1 MLFYLYP
8 ENHDILGAKSYLI
21 QLPRL
26 QHEVSRIKE
35 GKTTLLVPSL
45 SLTDNV
51 PPKNPAF
58 FNPNAKWNRDIS
70 MLVYRIQ
77 ASTKYNKT
85 FADSICGVGA
95 RGLRASVEVP
105 KIDTVYLNDLN
116 PIAIE
121 LAKESAKLNQVEGK
135 CLFDSNDV
143 CKFLNFEERD
153 FRKFD
158 IIDLDPFGSPSPYVD
173 CVLRSVSNHGLISIT
188 ATDTAVLC
196 GVYPKVCFRKYY
208 GFPIRSEYSNE
219 IGIRLLVSFI
229 ALTASRFDLSIIPYF
244 CHSNLHYMR
253 VYLRVEFGNSL
264 ANSVVQKIGFLKH
277 CQNCKHRG
285 VENLREQNL
294 ICEICNKKC
303 NLAGPLWVD
312 SLFDSEFVR
321 AMLGE
326 LENGE
331 NNAMPVNE
339 FNRLK
344 KMIQICTNELAIPSY
359 FETDTI
365 ASMAKK
371 SSISLDK
378 VISILSSNGYE
389 ASKTIMNDKGF
400 KTNATSKEI
409 VNLLYK

>member
-1 MLFYLYP
+1 MQ
-8 ENHDILGAKSYLI
+8 HD
-21 QLPRL
+21 
-26 QHEVSRIKE
+26 VSQIKE
-35 GKTTLLVPSL
+35 GKTMLLVPSL
-45 SLTDNV
+45 SLTDNI

-121 LAKESAKLNQVEGK
+121 LAKESAKLNQVESK

-158 IIDLDPFGSPSPYVD
+158 IIDLDPFGSPSRYVD

-253 VYLRVEFGNSL
+253 VYLKIEFGNSL
-264 ANSVVQKIGFLKH
+264 ANSVFQKIGFLKH

-294 ICEICNKKC
+294 ICEVCNKKC
-303 NLAGPLWVD
+303 NLAGPLWID
-312 SLFDSEFVR
+312 SLFDSEFVK
-321 AMLGE
+321 AMSGE

-359 FETDTI
+359 FESDTI

-389 ASKTIMNDKGF
+389 VSKTIMNDKGF

>member
-1 MLFYLYP
+1 
-8 ENHDILGAKSYLI
+8 
-21 QLPRL
+21 L
-26 QHEVSRIKE
+26 QHEVSWIKE

-344 KMIQICTNELAIPSY
+344 KRIQICTNELAIPSY

>member
-1 MLFYLYP
+1 
-8 ENHDILGAKSYLI
+8 
-21 QLPRL
+21 L

-173 CVLRSVSNHGLISIT
+173 CVLRSVSNHGLISLT

-344 KMIQICTNELAIPSY
+344 KRIQICTNELAIPSY

>member
-1 MLFYLYP
+1 M
-8 ENHDILGAKSYLI
+8 
-21 QLPRL
+21 
-26 QHEVSRIKE
+26 
-35 GKTTLLVPSL
+35 LLVPSL

-95 RGLRASVEVP
+95 RGLRTSVEVP

-116 PIAIE
+116 PIAID

-135 CLFDSNDV
+135 CHFDSNDV

-173 CVLRSVSNHGLISIT
+173 CVLRSVSDHGLISIT

-219 IGIRLLVSFI
+219 IGTRLLVSFI
-229 ALTASRFDLSIIPYF
+229 ALTASRFDLSITPYF

-253 VYLRVEFGNSL
+253 VYLRVEFGSSL
-264 ANSVVQKIGFLKH
+264 ANSVSQKIGFLKH
-277 CQNCKHRG
+277 CQYCKHRG

-294 ICEICNKKC
+294 ICEICSKKC
-303 NLAGPLWVD
+303 NLAGPLWID
-312 SLFDSEFVR
+312 SLFDSEFVK
-321 AMLGE
+321 AMLDE
-326 LENGE
+326 LDNGQ

-344 KMIQICTNELAIPSY
+344 KMLQICTNELAIPSY
-359 FETDTI
+359 YETDTI

-378 VISILSSNGYE
+378 VISILSNNGYE

-400 KTNATSKEI
+400 KTSATSKEI
-409 VNLLYK
+409 VDLLYK

>member
-1 MLFYLYP
+1 
-8 ENHDILGAKSYLI
+8 
-21 QLPRL
+21 L
-26 QHEVSRIKE
+26 QYDVSTIKE
-35 GKTTLLVPSL
+35 GKTMLLVPSL

-85 FADSICGVGA
+85 FADSICGIGA
-95 RGLRASVEVP
+95 RGLRVSVEVP

-121 LAKESAKLNQVEGK
+121 LAKDSAKLNQVENK
-135 CLFDSNDV
+135 CLFASNDV
-143 CKFLNFEERD
+143 CKFLNFEERE

-158 IIDLDPFGSPSPYVD
+158 IVDLDPFGSPSPFVD

-196 GVYPKVCFRKYY
+196 GVYPKVCYRKYH
-208 GFPIRSEYSNE
+208 GFPLRSEYSNE
-219 IGIRLLVSFI
+219 IGIRILVSFI
-229 ALTASRFDLSIIPYF
+229 ALTASRFDLSVIPYF

-253 VYLRVEFGNSL
+253 VYLRVEFGSSL
-264 ANSVVQKIGFLKH
+264 ANSVFQKIGFLKH
-277 CQNCKHRG
+277 CQYCKHRV

-294 ICEICNKKC
+294 ICEICNKRC
-303 NLAGPLWVD
+303 TLAGPLWID
-312 SLFDSEFVR
+312 SLFDSEFVG

-331 NNAMPVNE
+331 NNSMPVNE

-344 KMIQICTNELAIPSY
+344 KMLQICTKELAIPSY

-378 VISILSSNGYE
+378 VISVISGNGFE
-389 ASKTIMNDKGF
+389 VSRTIMNEKGF
-400 KTNATSKEI
+400 KTNASLKEI

>member
-1 MLFYLYP
+1 M
-8 ENHDILGAKSYLI
+8 
-21 QLPRL
+21 
-26 QHEVSRIKE
+26 
-35 GKTTLLVPSL
+35 LLVPTL

-58 FNPNAKWNRDIS
+58 FNPSAKWNRDIS
-70 MLVYRIQ
+70 MLVYSIQ

-95 RGLRASVEVP
+95 RGLRTSVEVP
-105 KIDTVYLNDLN
+105 KIDTVYMNDLN
-116 PIAIE
+116 PLAID
-121 LAKESAKLNQVEGK
+121 LAKESAKINQVENK
-135 CLFDSNDV
+135 CFFGANDV
-143 CKFLNFEERD
+143 CKFLNFEQRD

-196 GVYPKVCFRKYY
+196 GVYPKVCYRKYH

-219 IGIRLLVSFI
+219 IGIRILVSFI
-229 ALTASRFDLSIIPYF
+229 ALTASRFDLSVIPCF

-264 ANSVVQKIGFLKH
+264 ANSVIQKRGYLKH
-277 CQNCKHRG
+277 CQNCNHRK

-294 ICEICNKKC
+294 SCEVCNKKC
-303 NLAGPLWVD
+303 NLVGPLWID
-312 SLFDSEFVR
+312 SLHDSEFVG
-321 AMLGE
+321 AMLAQ

-331 NNAMPVNE
+331 ENSMPINE
-339 FNRLK
+339 LNRLK
-344 KMIQICTNELAIPSY
+344 KMIQICSNELTIPSY

-378 VISILSSNGYE
+378 VITALSDNGYE

-409 VNLLYK
+409 MSLLYK

>member
-1 MLFYLYP
+1 
-8 ENHDILGAKSYLI
+8 
-21 QLPRL
+21 L
-26 QHEVSRIKE
+26 QHEISTIKE
-35 GKTTLLVPSL
+35 GKTRLLVPTL
-45 SLTDNV
+45 SLTDKV

-70 MLVYRIQ
+70 MLVYSIQ

-85 FADSICGVGA
+85 FADSICGVGP
-95 RGLRASVEVP
+95 RGLRTSVEVP

-116 PIAIE
+116 PVAIE
-121 LAKESAKLNQVEGK
+121 LAKESAKLNQVQNK
-135 CLFDSNDV
+135 CFFGSNDV

-158 IIDLDPFGSPSPYVD
+158 IIDLDPFGSPSPYID

-196 GVYPKVCFRKYY
+196 GVYPRVCYRKYY

-219 IGIRLLVSFI
+219 IGIRILVSFI
-229 ALTASRFDLSIIPYF
+229 ALTASRFDLSVIPYL

-253 VYLRVEFGNSL
+253 VYLKVEFGNSL
-264 ANSVVQKIGFLKH
+264 ASSVIQKIGFLKH

-285 VENLREQNL
+285 VENLREQDL
-294 ICEICNKKC
+294 SCEVCNKKC
-303 NLAGPLWVD
+303 NLAGPLWID
-312 SLFDSEFVR
+312 SLHYSKFVG
-321 AMLGE
+321 AMLAH
-326 LENGE
+326 LDNGE
-331 NNAMPVNE
+331 NNSMPINE

-344 KMIQICTNELAIPSY
+344 KMLQTCANELAIPSY

-365 ASMAKK
+365 ASMSKK

-378 VISILSSNGYE
+378 VIGTLSDNGFE

>member
-1 MLFYLYP
+1 M
-8 ENHDILGAKSYLI
+8 
-21 QLPRL
+21 
-26 QHEVSRIKE
+26 
-35 GKTTLLVPSL
+35 LLVPTL

-58 FNPNAKWNRDIS
+58 FNPSAKWNRDIS
-70 MLVYRIQ
+70 MLVYSIQ

-105 KIDTVYLNDLN
+105 KIETVYLNDLN
-116 PIAIE
+116 PIAIG
-121 LAKESAKLNQVEGK
+121 LAKKSAKLNQVEDK
-135 CLFDSNDV
+135 CFFGSNDV

-188 ATDTAVLC
+188 STDTAVLC
-196 GVYPKVCFRKYY
+196 GVYPKVCYRKYH
-208 GFPIRSEYSNE
+208 GFPLRSEYSNE
-219 IGIRLLVSFI
+219 IGIRILVSFI
-229 ALTASRFDLSIIPYF
+229 ALTASRFDLSVIPYF

-253 VYLRVEFGNSL
+253 LYLRVDFGNSL
-264 ANSVVQKIGFLKH
+264 ANSVIQKIGFLKH
-277 CQNCKHRG
+277 CQNCKHRR

-294 ICEICNKKC
+294 SCEVCNEKC
-303 NLAGPLWVD
+303 NLAGPLWID
-312 SLFDSEFVR
+312 SLHDSEFVG
-321 AMLGE
+321 AMLAQ
-326 LENGE
+326 LDNGE
-331 NNAMPVNE
+331 DNSMLPNE
-339 FNRLK
+339 LNRLK
-344 KMIQICTNELAIPSY
+344 KMIQICTNELTIPSY

-378 VISILSSNGYE
+378 VIVTLLDNGYE

-400 KTNATSKEI
+400 KTNATSMEI
-409 VNLLYK
+409 MNLLYK

>member
-1 MLFYLYP
+1 MQQQ
-8 ENHDILGAKSYLI
+8 IST
-21 QLPRL
+21 
-26 QHEVSRIKE
+26 IKE
-35 GKTTLLVPSL
+35 GRTMLLVPTL
-45 SLTDNV
+45 SLTDKV

-70 MLVYRIQ
+70 MLVYSIQ
-77 ASTKYNKT
+77 ADTKYNKT
-85 FADSICGVGA
+85 FADSICGIGA

-116 PIAIE
+116 PIAVD
-121 LAKESAKLNQVEGK
+121 LARESAKLNQVENK
-135 CLFDSNDV
+135 CFLRTNDV

-173 CVLRSVSNHGLISIT
+173 CVLKSISNHGLISLT

-196 GVYPKVCFRKYY
+196 GVYPKVCYRKYY
-208 GFPIRSEYSNE
+208 GFPLRVEYSNE
-219 IGIRLLVSFI
+219 IGIRILVSFI

-253 VYLRVEFGNSL
+253 VYLKVEFGNSR
-264 ANSVVQKIGFLKH
+264 ANSVFQKMGFLKH

-285 VENLREQNL
+285 IEDLREQNL
-294 ICEICNKKC
+294 SCEVCNNKC
-303 NLAGPLWVD
+303 NLAGPLWID
-312 SLFDSEFVR
+312 SLYNSEFVA
-321 AMLGE
+321 AMLSR
-326 LENGE
+326 LDSGE
-331 NNAMPVNE
+331 NNSMPENE

-344 KMIQICTNELAIPSY
+344 KMLQICINELTIPSY

-378 VISILSSNGYE
+378 VIGILIANGYE
-389 ASKTIMNDKGF
+389 ASKTIMNRKGF
-400 KTNATSKEI
+400 KTNATSKDI
-409 VNLLYK
+409 VNLFYK

>member
-1 MLFYLYP
+1 MK
-8 ENHDILGAKSYLI
+8 HD
-21 QLPRL
+21 
-26 QHEVSRIKE
+26 VSQIKE
-35 GKTTLLVPSL
+35 GKTMLLVPSL

-105 KIDTVYLNDLN
+105 KIDTVYMNDLN

-121 LAKESAKLNQVEGK
+121 LAKESAKLNRVESK

-244 CHSNLHYMR
+244 CHINLHYMR
-253 VYLRVEFGNSL
+253 VYLKVEFGNSL
-264 ANSVVQKIGFLKH
+264 ANSVFQKIGFLKH
-277 CQNCKHRG
+277 CQSCKHRG
-285 VENLREQNL
+285 IENLREQNL
-294 ICEICNKKC
+294 ICEVCNKKC
-303 NLAGPLWVD
+303 NLAGPLWID
-312 SLFDSEFVR
+312 SLFESEFVK
-321 AMLGE
+321 AMSGE

-331 NNAMPVNE
+331 DNAMPVNE

-344 KMIQICTNELAIPSY
+344 KMLQICTNELAIPSY

-389 ASKTIMNDKGF
+389 VSKTIMNDKGF

>member
-1 MLFYLYP
+1 M
-8 ENHDILGAKSYLI
+8 
-21 QLPRL
+21 
-26 QHEVSRIKE
+26 
-35 GKTTLLVPSL
+35 LLVPTL

-58 FNPNAKWNRDIS
+58 FNPSAKWNRDIS
-70 MLVYRIQ
+70 MLVYGIQ

-105 KIDTVYLNDLN
+105 KIDTIYLNDLN
-116 PIAIE
+116 PVAID
-121 LAKESAKLNQVEGK
+121 LAKESAKLNHVENK
-135 CLFDSNDV
+135 CFFASNDV

-158 IIDLDPFGSPSPYVD
+158 IIDLDPFGSPSPYID

-196 GVYPKVCFRKYY
+196 GVYPKVCYRKYH

-219 IGIRLLVSFI
+219 IGIRILVSFI

-244 CHSNLHYMR
+244 SHSNLHYMR

-264 ANSVVQKIGFLKH
+264 ANSIIQKIGFLKR
-277 CQNCKHRG
+277 CQNWKHRQS
-285 VENLREQNL
+285 ENLREQNL
-294 ICEICNKKC
+294 NCEICNKKC
-303 NLAGPLWVD
+303 NLAGPLRIDRLHD
-312 SLFDSEFVR
+312 SKFVG
-321 AMLGE
+321 AMLTALDNGADILIPLNE
-326 LENGE
+326 L
-331 NNAMPVNE
+331 
-339 FNRLK
+339 NRLK
-344 KMIQICTNELAIPSY
+344 KMIQICANELAIPSY

-365 ASMAKK
+365 ASLAKK

-378 VISILSSNGYE
+378 VIGALSNNGYE

-409 VNLLYK
+409 MNLLYK

>member
-1 MLFYLYP
+1 M
-8 ENHDILGAKSYLI
+8 
-21 QLPRL
+21 

-173 CVLRSVSNHGLISIT
+173 CVLRSVSNHGLISLT

-303 NLAGPLWVD
+303 NLAGPLWID

-321 AMLGE
+321 SMLGE
-326 LENGE
+326 LENCE
-331 NNAMPVNE
+331 NNGMPVNE
-339 FNRLK
+339 FNRLN
-344 KMIQICTNELAIPSY
+344 KMLQICTNELAIPSY

>member
-1 MLFYLYP
+1 M
-8 ENHDILGAKSYLI
+8 
-21 QLPRL
+21 

-35 GKTTLLVPSL
+35 GKTILLVPSL

-158 IIDLDPFGSPSPYVD
+158 IIDLDAF
-173 CVLRSVSNHGLISIT
+173 
-188 ATDTAVLC
+188 
-196 GVYPKVCFRKYY
+196 
-208 GFPIRSEYSNE
+208 
-219 IGIRLLVSFI
+219 
-229 ALTASRFDLSIIPYF
+229 
-244 CHSNLHYMR
+244 
-253 VYLRVEFGNSL
+253 
-264 ANSVVQKIGFLKH
+264 
-277 CQNCKHRG
+277 
-285 VENLREQNL
+285 
-294 ICEICNKKC
+294 
-303 NLAGPLWVD
+303 
-312 SLFDSEFVR
+312 
-321 AMLGE
+321 
-326 LENGE
+326 
-331 NNAMPVNE
+331 
-339 FNRLK
+339 
-344 KMIQICTNELAIPSY
+344 
-359 FETDTI
+359 
-365 ASMAKK
+365 
-371 SSISLDK
+371 
-378 VISILSSNGYE
+378 
-389 ASKTIMNDKGF
+389 
-400 KTNATSKEI
+400 
-409 VNLLYK
+409 

>member
-1 MLFYLYP
+1 MQY
-8 ENHDILGAKSYLI
+8 EIST
-21 QLPRL
+21 
-26 QHEVSRIKE
+26 IKE
-35 GKTTLLVPSL
+35 GKTRLLVPTL

-70 MLVYRIQ
+70 MLVYSIQ

-85 FADSICGVGA
+85 FADSICGVGP
-95 RGLRASVEVP
+95 RGLRTSVEVP

-116 PIAIE
+116 PVAIE
-121 LAKESAKLNQVEGK
+121 LAKESAKLNQVENK
-135 CLFDSNDV
+135 CFFGSNDV

-173 CVLRSVSNHGLISIT
+173 CVLRSVSNRGLISIT

-196 GVYPKVCFRKYY
+196 GVYPKVCYRKYY

-219 IGIRLLVSFI
+219 IGIRILVSFI
-229 ALTASRFDLSIIPYF
+229 ALTASRFDLSVTPYL

-253 VYLRVEFGNSL
+253 VYLKVEFGNSL

-277 CQNCKHRG
+277 CQNCKHRE
-285 VENLREQNL
+285 VENLREQDL
-294 ICEICNKKC
+294 SCEVCNKKC
-303 NLAGPLWVD
+303 NLAGPLWID
-312 SLFDSEFVR
+312 SLYDSKFVG
-321 AMLGE
+321 AMLAH
-326 LENGE
+326 LDNGE
-331 NNAMPVNE
+331 NNSMPINE

-344 KMIQICTNELAIPSY
+344 KMLQICANELAIPSY
-359 FETDTI
+359 FETDII

-378 VISILSSNGYE
+378 VIGALSDNGFE

>member
-1 MLFYLYP
+1 
-8 ENHDILGAKSYLI
+8 
-21 QLPRL
+21 L
-26 QHEVSRIKE
+26 QHDVSRIKE
-35 GKTTLLVPSL
+35 GKTMLLVPSL

-85 FADSICGVGA
+85 FADSICGIGA

-121 LAKESAKLNQVEGK
+121 LAKESAKLNQVESK

-143 CKFLNFEERD
+143 CKFLNFEKRD

-264 ANSVVQKIGFLKH
+264 ANSVFQKIGFLKH
-277 CQNCKHRG
+277 CQSCKHRG

-303 NLAGPLWVD
+303 NLAGPLWID

-331 NNAMPVNE
+331 SNAMPINE

-344 KMIQICTNELAIPSY
+344 KMIQICNNELAIPSY

-409 VNLLYK
+409 LNLLYK

>member
-1 MLFYLYP
+1 M
-8 ENHDILGAKSYLI
+8 
-21 QLPRL
+21 
-26 QHEVSRIKE
+26 
-35 GKTTLLVPSL
+35 LLVPTL

-58 FNPNAKWNRDIS
+58 FNPSAKWNRDIS
-70 MLVYRIQ
+70 MLVYNIQ

-85 FADSICGVGA
+85 FADSICGIGA

-116 PIAIE
+116 PVAID
-121 LAKESAKLNQVEGK
+121 LAKESAKLNQVENK
-135 CLFDSNDV
+135 CLFASNDV

-173 CVLRSVSNHGLISIT
+173 CVLRAVSNHGLISIT

-196 GVYPKVCFRKYY
+196 GVYPKVCYRKYY

-219 IGIRLLVSFI
+219 IGIRILVSFI
-229 ALTASRFDLSIIPYF
+229 ALTASRFDLSVIPYF

-253 VYLRVEFGNSL
+253 VYLRIEFGNSL
-264 ANSVVQKIGFLKH
+264 ANSVTQKIGFLKH
-277 CQNCKHRG
+277 CQNCKHRRI
-285 VENLREQNL
+285 ENLCEQNL
-294 ICEICNKKC
+294 ICEVCNKKC
-303 NLAGPLWVD
+303 NLAGPLWID
-312 SLFDSEFVR
+312 SIHNSEFVG
-321 AMLGE
+321 AMLTRLDNGDGNSMPINE
-326 LENGE
+326 L
-331 NNAMPVNE
+331 
-339 FNRLK
+339 NRLR
-344 KMIQICTNELAIPSY
+344 KMIQICVDELAIPSY

-378 VISILSSNGYE
+378 VISELSDNGYE

>member
-1 MLFYLYP
+1 M
-8 ENHDILGAKSYLI
+8 
-21 QLPRL
+21 

-173 CVLRSVSNHGLISIT
+173 CVLRSVSNHGLISLT

-344 KMIQICTNELAIPSY
+344 KRIQICTNELAIPSY

>member
-1 MLFYLYP
+1 
-8 ENHDILGAKSYLI
+8 
-21 QLPRL
+21 L
-26 QHEVSRIKE
+26 QHDVSKIKE
-35 GKTTLLVPSL
+35 GRTILLVPSL
-45 SLTDNV
+45 SLTDKV

-58 FNPNAKWNRDIS
+58 FNPSAKWNRDIS

-85 FADSICGVGA
+85 FADSICGVGP
-95 RGLRASVEVP
+95 RGLRVSVEVP

-121 LAKESAKLNQVEGK
+121 LAKESAKLNHVESK
-135 CLFDSNDV
+135 CKFASNDV
-143 CKFLNFEERD
+143 CKFLNFEDRE

-158 IIDLDPFGSPSPYVD
+158 IVDLDPFGSPSPYVD

-196 GVYPKVCFRKYY
+196 GVYPKVCYRKYY

-219 IGIRLLVSFI
+219 IGLRILVSFI
-229 ALTASRFDLSIIPYF
+229 ALTASRFDLSITPYF
-244 CHSNLHYMR
+244 CHSNLHYLR

-264 ANSVVQKIGFLKH
+264 ANSVFQRIGYLKH
-277 CQNCKHRG
+277 CHNCKHRTL
-285 VENLREQNL
+285 ENLRDQNL
-294 ICEICNKKC
+294 ICEACNKKC
-303 NLAGPLWVD
+303 TLAGPLWTD
-312 SLFDSEFVR
+312 SLFNPDFVK

-326 LENGE
+326 LENGD
-331 NNAMPVNE
+331 NNSMPINE

-344 KMIQICTNELAIPSY
+344 KMLLICTDELAIPSY

-371 SSISLDK
+371 SSVSLDK
-378 VISILSSNGYE
+378 VINVMSSNGYE
-389 ASKTIMNDKGF
+389 VSKTIMNEKGF
-400 KTNATSKEI
+400 KTNANLREI
-409 VNLLYK
+409 MNILYK

>member
-1 MLFYLYP
+1 M
-8 ENHDILGAKSYLI
+8 
-21 QLPRL
+21 
-26 QHEVSRIKE
+26 
-35 GKTTLLVPSL
+35 LLVPSL

-85 FADSICGVGA
+85 FADSICGIGA

-116 PIAIE
+116 PIAID
-121 LAKESAKLNQVEGK
+121 LAKESAKLNQVENK
-135 CLFDSNDV
+135 CLFASNDV
-143 CKFLNFEERD
+143 CKFLNFEERE

-158 IIDLDPFGSPSPYVD
+158 IVDLDPFGSPSPFVD

-196 GVYPKVCFRKYY
+196 GVYPKVCYRKYH
-208 GFPIRSEYSNE
+208 GFPLRSEYSNE
-219 IGIRLLVSFI
+219 IGIRILVSFI

-253 VYLRVEFGNSL
+253 VYLRVEFGSSL
-264 ANSVVQKIGFLKH
+264 ANSVCQKIGFLKH
-277 CQNCKHRG
+277 CQNCKHRM

-303 NLAGPLWVD
+303 TLAGPLWID

-331 NNAMPVNE
+331 NNSMPVNE
-339 FNRLK
+339 FNRLN
-344 KMIQICTNELAIPSY
+344 KMLQTCTKELAIPSY

-378 VISILSSNGYE
+378 VISVISGNGFE
-389 ASKTIMNDKGF
+389 VSKTIMNDKGF
-400 KTNATSKEI
+400 KTNASLKEI

>member
-1 MLFYLYP
+1 
-8 ENHDILGAKSYLI
+8 
-21 QLPRL
+21 L
-26 QHEVSRIKE
+26 QHEISTIKE
-35 GKTTLLVPSL
+35 GKTMLLVPTL

-58 FNPNAKWNRDIS
+58 FNPSAKWNRDIS
-70 MLVYRIQ
+70 MLVYRVQ

-85 FADSICGVGA
+85 FADAICGVGA
-95 RGLRASVEVP
+95 RGLRTSVEVP
-105 KIDTVYLNDLN
+105 KIDKVYFNDLN
-116 PIAIE
+116 PVAIG
-121 LAKESAKLNQVEGK
+121 LAKESARLNQVENK
-135 CLFDSNDV
+135 CFFSSNDA

-173 CVLRSVSNHGLISIT
+173 CVLRSVSNHGLMSIT

-196 GVYPKVCFRKYY
+196 GVYPKVCYRKYH

-219 IGIRLLVSFI
+219 IGIRILVSFV
-229 ALTASRFDLSIIPYF
+229 ALTASRFDLSVTPYF

-264 ANSVVQKIGFLKH
+264 ANSVIQKIGFLKH
-277 CQNCKHRG
+277 CQNCKHRQ

-294 ICEICNKKC
+294 NCEVCYKKC
-303 NLAGPLWVD
+303 NLAGPLWID
-312 SLFDSEFVR
+312 SLHDSKFVG
-321 AMLGE
+321 AMLTQLDNVEDNSMGLNE
-326 LENGE
+326 L
-331 NNAMPVNE
+331 
-339 FNRLK
+339 NRLK
-344 KMIQICTNELAIPSY
+344 KMIQICANELAIPSY

-378 VISILSSNGYE
+378 VISVLSGNGYE

-400 KTNATSKEI
+400 KTNATSKE
-409 VNLLYK
+409 VMNVLYR

>member
-1 MLFYLYP
+1 
-8 ENHDILGAKSYLI
+8 
-21 QLPRL
+21 L
-26 QHEVSRIKE
+26 QYEVSKIKE
-35 GKTTLLVPSL
+35 GKTMLLVPSL

-85 FADSICGVGA
+85 FADSICGIGA

-121 LAKESAKLNQVEGK
+121 LAKESAKLNQVENK
-135 CLFDSNDV
+135 CLFASNDV
-143 CKFLNFEERD
+143 CKFLNFEELE

-158 IIDLDPFGSPSPYVD
+158 IVDLDPFGSPSPFVD

-196 GVYPKVCFRKYY
+196 GVYPKVCYRKYH
-208 GFPIRSEYSNE
+208 GFPLRSEYSNE
-219 IGIRLLVSFI
+219 IGIRILVSFI

-253 VYLRVEFGNSL
+253 VYLRVEFGSSL
-264 ANSVVQKIGFLKH
+264 ANSVCQKIGFLKH
-277 CQNCKHRG
+277 CQNCKHRM

-303 NLAGPLWVD
+303 TLAGPLWID

-331 NNAMPVNE
+331 NNSMPINE
-339 FNRLK
+339 FNRLN
-344 KMIQICTNELAIPSY
+344 KMLQICTKELAFPSY

-378 VISILSSNGYE
+378 VISVISGNGFE
-389 ASKTIMNDKGF
+389 VSKTIMNDKGF
-400 KTNATSKEI
+400 KTNASLKEI

>member
-1 MLFYLYP
+1 MQ
-8 ENHDILGAKSYLI
+8 HD
-21 QLPRL
+21 
-26 QHEVSRIKE
+26 VSRIKE
-35 GKTTLLVPSL
+35 GKTMLLVPSL

-85 FADSICGVGA
+85 FADSICGIGA

-116 PIAIE
+116 PIAID
-121 LAKESAKLNQVEGK
+121 LAKESAKLNQVENK
-135 CLFDSNDV
+135 CLFASNDV
-143 CKFLNFEERD
+143 CKFLNFEERE

-158 IIDLDPFGSPSPYVD
+158 IVDLDPFGSPSPFVD

-196 GVYPKVCFRKYY
+196 GVYPKVCYRKYH
-208 GFPIRSEYSNE
+208 GFPLRSEYSNE
-219 IGIRLLVSFI
+219 IGIRILVSFI

-253 VYLRVEFGNSL
+253 VYLRVEFGSSL
-264 ANSVVQKIGFLKH
+264 ANSVCQKIGFLKH
-277 CQNCKHRG
+277 CQNCKHRM

-303 NLAGPLWVD
+303 TLAGPLWID

-331 NNAMPVNE
+331 NNSMPVNE
-339 FNRLK
+339 FNRLN
-344 KMIQICTNELAIPSY
+344 KMLQICTKELAIPSY

-378 VISILSSNGYE
+378 VISVISGNGFE
-389 ASKTIMNDKGF
+389 VSKTIMNDKGF
-400 KTNATSKEI
+400 KTNASLKEI

>member
-1 MLFYLYP
+1 MQY
-8 ENHDILGAKSYLI
+8 D
-21 QLPRL
+21 
-26 QHEVSRIKE
+26 VSTIKE
-35 GKTTLLVPSL
+35 GKTMLLVPSL

-70 MLVYRIQ
+70 TLVYRIQ

-85 FADSICGVGA
+85 FADSICGIGA

-121 LAKESAKLNQVEGK
+121 LAKGSAKLNQVENK
-135 CLFDSNDV
+135 CVFASNDV
-143 CKFLNFEERD
+143 CKFLNFEERE

-158 IIDLDPFGSPSPYVD
+158 IVDLDPFGSPSPFVD

-196 GVYPKVCFRKYY
+196 GVYPKVCYRKYH
-208 GFPIRSEYSNE
+208 GFPLRSEYSNE
-219 IGIRLLVSFI
+219 IGIRILVSFI

-253 VYLRVEFGNSL
+253 VYLRVEFGSSL
-264 ANSVVQKIGFLKH
+264 ANSVFQKIGFLKH
-277 CQNCKHRG
+277 CQNCKHRV

-303 NLAGPLWVD
+303 TLAGPLWID
-312 SLFDSEFVR
+312 SLFDSEFVG

-331 NNAMPVNE
+331 DNYMPVNE
-339 FNRLK
+339 SNRLK
-344 KMIQICTNELAIPSY
+344 KMLQICTKELAIPSY

-378 VISILSSNGYE
+378 VISVISGNGFE
-389 ASKTIMNDKGF
+389 VSKTIMNEKGF
-400 KTNATSKEI
+400 KTNASLKEI